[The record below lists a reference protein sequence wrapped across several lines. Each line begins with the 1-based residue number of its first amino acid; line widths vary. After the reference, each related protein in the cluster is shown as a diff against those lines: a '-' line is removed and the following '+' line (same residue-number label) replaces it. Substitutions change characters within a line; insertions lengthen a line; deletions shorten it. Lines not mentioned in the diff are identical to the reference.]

1 MHPAPDPWRATD
13 NGPAAGGD
21 LTPASVDDRAFR
33 NVMAR
38 LGSGVCVLTT
48 TDPVGRDCGL
58 TVTAVSSLSLAPP
71 LLIVAVRHGSF
82 VHDALYVAEGFAL
95 TILAAEQLDLAR
107 YAARHRYPT
116 DIDDFSRW
124 SSAEAFARAYA
135 RWSSVR
141 AAASGSLVFPRG
153 VAAVD
158 CVPYEFVD
166 AGDHVIVIGRAV
178 QTSFGCT
185 GDVPLLH
192 VDRGYYRPGERL
204 D

>member
-1 MHPAPDPWRATD
+1 MHPAPDPWRVTD
-13 NGPAAGGD
+13 NGPAAGSD

-116 DIDDFSRW
+116 DTDDFSRW
-124 SSAEAFARAYA
+124 P
-135 RWSSVR
+135 SVR

-166 AGDHVIVIGRAV
+166 AGDHVIAVGRAV
-178 QTSFGCT
+178 LTSFGCT